1 MYWNGEKLFLDK
13 INQLLGYT
21 SWRDTKTAILVF
33 NRNVEFSKVVAQIP
47 ETAKKHRNFK
57 GQVEYKSETG
67 FRFILHHNED
77 KNREL
82 VLTVLGFNVPRL
94 M

>member
-1 MYWNGEKLFLDK
+1 MHWNGEKSLLDK
-13 INQLLGYT
+13 IDQLLGYT

-33 NRNVEFSKVVAQIP
+33 NRNVEFSRVVLQIP
-47 ETAKKHRNFK
+47 EAVKKHRNFK
-57 GQVEYKSETG
+57 RQVEYKSETG

-82 VLTVLGFNVPRL
+82 ILTVLAFNVPK
-94 M
+94 